1 MILKKLGGGGMG
13 VVCKAEDPRL
23 HRFVAKNYLP
33 PKMAKDQHRAG
44 PVSARSVGRLSRQQL

>member
-1 MILKKLGGGGMG
+1 MG

-44 PVSARSVGRLSRQQL
+44 PVSARSVGRHSRQQL